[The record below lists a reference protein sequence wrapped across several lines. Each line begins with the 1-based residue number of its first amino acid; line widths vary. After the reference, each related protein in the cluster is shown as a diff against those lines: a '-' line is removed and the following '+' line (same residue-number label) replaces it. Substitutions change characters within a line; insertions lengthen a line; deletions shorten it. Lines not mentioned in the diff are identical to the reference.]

1 MKLCDDC
8 DIDFEECKCECE
20 CEFKEYSTADIISG
34 PFIYACSKCKH
45 NRGD

>member
-1 MKLCDDC
+1 MENIE
-8 DIDFEECKCECE
+8 DIDFEEIEECKCG

>member
-1 MKLCDDC
+1 MCKDC
-8 DIDFEECKCECE
+8 DIDFEEIEECKCECE
-20 CEFKEYSTADIISG
+20 FREYSTADIISG